1 MSLPNHLPDRWRGRR
16 FNSFNGVLR
25 DQFHARVYKIGLRL
39 DFTCPNRDG
48 KVAVGGCIYCNN
60 ASHTPKNYQPRMSVA
75 AQLEQ
80 GALAS
85 QKRHQ
90 AEKFIAYFQS
100 YSNTYDHVS
109 KLKQLYR
116 EALNF
121 PGVVGLSIATRPD
134 CLGDDVL
141 DLLSQLSA
149 QTYLWLEIGLE
160 SMYDRTLAWVNRGH
174 GLSEYIDG
182 VSRAKARRLRVCTH
196 LILGFPGE
204 SREERLATSALF
216 NRLGVDGVKLHNLH
230 VIKDTQLEKYYRLG
244 QVPLLSREQY
254 VDLVLDF
261 LELLDPNIVMHRLAA
276 ETFRAMT
283 VAPEWSADKRG
294 VHNAIVQALAE
305 RDTWQ
310 GKRFAGDDITNA
322 DRTGDTCFQGAAL

>member
-1 MSLPNHLPDRWRGRR
+1 MSLPNHLQNRWRSRR

-60 ASHTPKNYQPRMSVA
+60 TSHTAKNYQPRMSVT

-80 GALAS
+80 GALAA

-100 YSNTYDHVS
+100 YSNTYDS
-109 KLKQLYR
+109 ITKLERLYY
-116 EALNF
+116 EALDF
-121 PGVVGLSIATRPD
+121 PGVVGISIATRPD
-134 CLGDDVL
+134 CLGDGVL

-174 GLSEYIDG
+174 GLSAYIDG
-182 VSRAKARRLRVCTH
+182 VSRAKARGLRVCTH

-204 SREERLATSALF
+204 SREEMLATPALF
-216 NRLGVDGVKLHNLH
+216 NRLGIDGVKLHNLH
-230 VIKDTQLEKYYRLG
+230 VIKNTQLEKYYRRG
-244 QVPLLSREQY
+244 QVPLFSQEQY
-254 VDLVLDF
+254 VDLVIDF
-261 LELLDPNIVMHRLAA
+261 LELLNPNIVMHRLSA
-276 ETFRAMT
+276 ETYRDIT

-294 VHNAIVQALAE
+294 VHNAIVKALAQ

-310 GKRFAGDDITNA
+310 GRLFANEKNTKA
-322 DRTGDTCFQGAAL
+322 DRTGDACFQGAVL